1 MTNIRYES
9 RSRVLVLFRSL
20 VFGFAWKVD
29 PDKGEYL
36 CGGRGGVL
44 PPRIGKSVSR
54 APLCGVLMKMKM
66 MMIIV
71 AVFP

>member
-1 MTNIRYES
+1 MSLGVGFCFYFGLWF
-9 RSRVLVLFRSL
+9 LVLH
-20 VFGFAWKVD
+20 GTVD

-66 MMIIV
+66 MMIIE